1 MDSPAP
7 APKRHCTRDS
17 DKAVE
22 TDAVSSAGQGS
33 SDDACFSFS
42 QRQSVEKNSKKI
54 SGMDLQD
61 LLVIELCAGT
71 ARLTKTI
78 RTHGMRGLAVD
89 KSKDRGCGT
98 EIMILDLTRDHD
110 L

>member
-1 MDSPAP
+1 M
-7 APKRHCTRDS
+7 RDS
-17 DKAVE
+17 EKAVA
-22 TDAVSSAGQGS
+22 TDSVSSAGQGS
-33 SDDACFSFS
+33 SDDAGFSFP
-42 QRQSVEKNSKKI
+42 QPPSVEKNSKRF